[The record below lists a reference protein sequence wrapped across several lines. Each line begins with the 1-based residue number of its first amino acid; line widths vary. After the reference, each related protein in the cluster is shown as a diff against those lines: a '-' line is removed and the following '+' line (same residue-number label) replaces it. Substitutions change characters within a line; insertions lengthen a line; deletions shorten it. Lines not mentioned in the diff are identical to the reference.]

1 MAEHSENEDS
11 LSKDAINEPPR
22 KKGRKNREKVSW
34 VWQYFIQEGNVAVCQ
49 FCEAS
54 LSIASTTTLKYHLN
68 HLHKDLIVE
77 GEPNV
82 NESKPKIQV
91 TSISSQSPLKNNENV
106 TANPTLKKNFIKE
119 TSAFI
124 SKMLGKPS
132 NIRIVQV
139 IEEEETINIENRRK
153 DSPMKEYVG
162 AVPPRNKARKHR
174 EKVSWVWQYFR
185 KEGSMAIC
193 QFCQASLSSASTTT
207 LSYHLNHLH
216 KDSITHA
223 TVTTESS
230 RTQPEIVQSEPEIL
244 LFPEISSMPHLK
256 ITTNI
261 TKNCVPVDFLNET
274 SALVS
279 KMLDKPENAS
289 IVTVVPDRIMMWGGE
304 NGPCAII
311 RLE

>member
-1 MAEHSENEDS
+1 M
-11 LSKDAINEPPR
+11 
-22 KKGRKNREKVSW
+22 
-34 VWQYFIQEGNVAVCQ
+34 
-49 FCEAS
+49 
-54 LSIASTTTLKYHLN
+54 
-68 HLHKDLIVE
+68 
-77 GEPNV
+77 
-82 NESKPKIQV
+82 
-91 TSISSQSPLKNNENV
+91 
-106 TANPTLKKNFIKE
+106 
-119 TSAFI
+119 
-124 SKMLGKPS
+124 
-132 NIRIVQV
+132 QV

-244 LFPEISSMPHLK
+244 LFPEISRLFKYYHLK
-256 ITTNI
+256 
-261 TKNCVPVDFLNET
+261 
-274 SALVS
+274 
-279 KMLDKPENAS
+279 NAS
-289 IVTVVPDRIMMWGGE
+289 SYSNLVK
-304 NGPCAII
+304 
-311 RLE
+311 